1 MTLIRARHGGH
12 GSEHQ
17 VPGDQCPDSD
27 SDDTVYTET
36 VTTASVAGLGPGTI
50 VKL

>member
-27 SDDTVYTET
+27 SDDTVYTGT
-36 VTTASVAGLGPGTI
+36 VTTASVAVLGPGTI